1 MKKYIGPIIA
11 AIVMLVLAIG
21 WLGVIRSIDYSRMLS
36 SEDLKKAKTEAPAA
50 TPAEAP
56 SQVSPAPPAP

>member
-36 SEDLKKAKTEAPAA
+36 SEDLVANK
-50 TPAEAP
+50 
-56 SQVSPAPPAP
+56 